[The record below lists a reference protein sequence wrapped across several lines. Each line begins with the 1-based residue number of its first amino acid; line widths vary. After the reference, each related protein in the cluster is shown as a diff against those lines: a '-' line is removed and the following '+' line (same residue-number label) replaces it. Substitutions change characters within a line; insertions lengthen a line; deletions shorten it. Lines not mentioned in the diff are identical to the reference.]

1 MAAPGQRI
9 LPKAKALRLS
19 SEFQAVSSLSMAEE
33 EQLTLIPDTR
43 SPEEKQSCP
52 TRDTEWLQKG
62 IADPEVQNRFV

>member
-43 SPEEKQSCP
+43 ESRRKAVVPYPRHSMVAK
-52 TRDTEWLQKG
+52 RDSR
-62 IADPEVQNRFV
+62 P